1 MNKTEIMKM
10 LYAAIADKKTI
21 EPTALWD
28 CVSKHLKSAPKNNQE
43 FNEVW
48 DEIVALTNELAENA
62 FTAGFNAA
70 LEVTRG

>member
-1 MNKTEIMKM
+1 M
-10 LYAAIADKKTI
+10 LYAAIADKKTV
-21 EPTALWD
+21 EPAALWD
-28 CVSKHLKSAPKNNQE
+28 CVSKHLKSAPKNDHE

-70 LEVTRG
+70 IEITRG